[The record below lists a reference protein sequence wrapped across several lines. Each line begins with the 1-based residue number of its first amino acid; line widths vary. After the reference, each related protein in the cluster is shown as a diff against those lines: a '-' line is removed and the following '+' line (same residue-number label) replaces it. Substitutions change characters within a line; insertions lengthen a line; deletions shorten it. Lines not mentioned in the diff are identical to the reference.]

1 MCKKIITLILSVL
14 CLCFLLSGCGSQKE
28 QAGDSESQLVQI
40 TDSAGNKVK
49 LPKKPQR
56 IVSLSLGTDEILMD
70 LVEPKRIAALTYLSD
85 DAGISHIASRSKK
98 VNNKLRG
105 NNAEAIMALKPDLV
119 LIADWWKLETLQS
132 LRDVGITVYVYKT
145 PYTVADVKK
154 TIMEVAKAV
163 GEPEKGK
170 QVINGFE
177 RKVNG
182 VQKKIAKANLSQRK
196 LMALTGKGAF
206 GYKGSIYDDMCTYA
220 KIDNCLKNIK
230 TDENTT
236 VSKEIIIESNPD
248 VIITPSWNA
257 PGMLDTKGVDELLS
271 DESLKTVSAVK
282 NKNVVSISG
291 KTVYCVSQYV
301 ADGIEELAKAV
312 YPEAF

>member
-1 MCKKIITLILSVL
+1 M
-14 CLCFLLSGCGSQKE
+14 LCFCLMLSGCGRQKE
-28 QAGDSESQLVQI
+28 QSDAADLQMVQF
-40 TDSAGNKVK
+40 TDSLGNKVNI
-49 LPKKPQR
+49 PKKPQR

-70 LVEPKRIAALTYLSD
+70 LVELERIAALTYLSD
-85 DAGISHIASRSKK
+85 DAGISHIASRSIK
-98 VNNKLRG
+98 VKNKLRG

-154 TIMEVAKAV
+154 TITEVAKVV
-163 GEPEKGK
+163 GEPEKGE
-170 QVINGFE
+170 QLINAFE
-177 RKVNG
+177 RKVDG
-182 VQKKIAKANLSQRK
+182 VQKIIAKANLPQRK

-236 VSKEIIIESNPD
+236 VSKEIIIAGNPD

-257 PGMLDTKGVDELLS
+257 PGMLDTKGVEELLS
-271 DESLKTVSAVK
+271 DESLATVTAIK
-282 NKNVVSISG
+282 NKRVVNISG
-291 KTVYCVSQYV
+291 KTVYCVSQYI
-301 ADGIEELAKAV
+301 AYCIEDLAQAV